1 MASKQPPKKK
11 STGAA
16 KKAVSK
22 RGVARKKATP
32 RKEKETPYNKPISR
46 AELNRNQLKEDIE
59 YYRNEGPRNTLVRTK
74 GTAKHPKGLPLSK
87 LEQVEFGNP
96 SKGYRS
102 KDGDIHISEFE
113 YNKLSFNAR
122 ALPKY
127 EPIYRG
133 TYKNG
138 RKKIIG
144 YRRAGTHN
152 IVSEHYRKN
161 IFGKYFRGMID
172 EEGRPLRDRE
182 AKPLVPLTK
191 KQIEELN
198 ERNTVYLAAR
208 EKWKRDLKLR
218 ENDLVNSYRLI
229 PEHRNMS
236 RDDVLDDPIF
246 QELVEELHVFTKN
259 QTLDSSREAA
269 IRVLQAEGIEVTEE
283 TVKDTREALALAFG
297 QDPRYKEVLVL
308 LGRRLPSDTN
318 PVGDMY
324 PMPHVKF
331 VVKPFYDAQVGATVY
346 EGDDE

>member
-59 YYRNEGPRNTLVRTK
+59 YYKSMGARNMYVRTR
-74 GTAKHPKGLPLSK
+74 GTSKHPRGVP
-87 LEQVEFGNP
+87 
-96 SKGYRS
+96 
-102 KDGDIHISEFE
+102 ISELQYNERKHYWYHPRDPEVRVGEIE
-113 YNKLSFNAR
+113 YENLSYNAR

-133 TYKNG
+133 KYKNG
-138 RKKIIG
+138 KPKIVG

-161 IFGKYFRGMID
+161 IFGRYFRGMID
-172 EEGRPLRDRE
+172 EERLPIRD
-182 AKPLVPLTK
+182 KNGNPLVPLTK
-191 KQIEELN
+191 KQQEELD
-198 ERNTVYLAAR
+198 ERSNVYYAGL
-208 EKWKRDLKLR
+208 EKWKRDIKLR

-236 RDDVLDDPIF
+236 RDDVLDDPEF
-246 QELVEELHVFTKN
+246 QALVAELEVFTKN